1 MNALLSE
8 ILDAHGGEDLWR
20 SDECVD
26 ADILTSGGFF
36 ALKGMTADAATR
48 APPSGC
54 MSDARRS
61 RYTAVRSSAR
71 RAYLRGPDRRPVLET
86 LLHAVDVSV
95 VEFR

>member
-48 APPSGC
+48 RATVW
-54 MSDARRS
+54 MHE
-61 RYTAVRSSAR
+61 R
-71 RAYLRGPDRRPVLET
+71 RASLPLYGGAEQCTPRLSTRPGPQTR
-86 LLHAVDVSV
+86 A
-95 VEFR
+95 